1 MVLGVEMMVVGWWT
15 GGRFGFYNFFGR
27 FGYCDLFRYQETI
40 RKLNEKK
47 GEILFDL
54 WYVYL
59 EFVIVIKIYDL
70 LLKILWN

>member
-1 MVLGVEMMVVGWWT
+1 MVLGVETMVVGWWT

-27 FGYCDLFRYQETI
+27 FGYCGLFRYQETI

-59 EFVIVIKIYDL
+59 EFVIVTKIYDL
-70 LLKILWN
+70 LLKIL

>member
-1 MVLGVEMMVVGWWT
+1 MVLGVEMMVVGWWI

-47 GEILFDL
+47 KGN
-54 WYVYL
+54 
-59 EFVIVIKIYDL
+59 FV
-70 LLKILWN
+70 